1 MKLYPLL
8 FLVVSIAFFSCK
20 SDPCSTKDGF
30 LQSFESFLK
39 EYETTKAE
47 LTQEQLFDYDHRFES
62 IVNTC
67 YKKFKPELTLKER
80 QNFWQEAIGFL
91 ISRHDGEFSLD
102 ISDNMDDPFYKY
114 IKDEVMELLKESGA
128 SYLFSLQQVFKD
140 ELPKLM
146 ELFSTEIEN
155 FGKELMGIFNN

>member
-1 MKLYPLL
+1 MKLYQLL
-8 FLVVSIAFFSCK
+8 FLIISLAFFSCK

-30 LQSFESFLK
+30 IESFENFK
-39 EYETTKAE
+39 TEYDSSQAD
-47 LTQEQLFDYDHRFES
+47 LTQEQLVDYDQRFES

-67 YKKFKPELTLKER
+67 YKKFKPDLSLKER
-80 QNFWQEAIGFL
+80 QNFWQEAISFL
-91 ISRHDGEFSLD
+91 ISRHDGKFSLE
-102 ISDNMDDPFYKY
+102 ISEAMENPFYQY

-155 FGKELMGIFNN
+155 FGKELLDIFNN